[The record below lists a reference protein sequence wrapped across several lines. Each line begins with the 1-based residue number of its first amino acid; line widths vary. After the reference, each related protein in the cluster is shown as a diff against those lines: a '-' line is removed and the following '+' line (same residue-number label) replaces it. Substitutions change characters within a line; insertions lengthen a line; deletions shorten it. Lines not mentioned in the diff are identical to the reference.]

1 MEYWKV
7 YWHHDFPDEPVAI
20 YSEIGAD
27 GHEVRRVEEFPGA
40 RVGWADGER
49 GHGGS
54 ELADVAFGD
63 IQEVAARPE
72 FTAFLI
78 HREEFQAVWW
88 RATGE
93 ASTARGRGL
102 GELRARPSSG

>member
-27 GHEVRRVEEFPGA
+27 GHEERRVEEFPGG
-40 RVGWADGER
+40 RVGWTDGER
-49 GHGGS
+49 GDGGS
-54 ELADVAFGD
+54 ALAEVAFGD

-78 HREEFQAVWW
+78 RREEFRAVWL
-88 RATGE
+88 RATAG
-93 ASTARGRGL
+93 APTRGRGL
-102 GELRARPSSG
+102 GELPARPSAG